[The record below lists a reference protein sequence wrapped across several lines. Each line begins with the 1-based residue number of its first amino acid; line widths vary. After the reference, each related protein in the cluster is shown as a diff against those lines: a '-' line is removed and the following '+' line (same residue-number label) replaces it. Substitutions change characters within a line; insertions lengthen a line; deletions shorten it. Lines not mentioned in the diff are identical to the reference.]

1 MRARLKHNCPL
12 FEDLDTKGFAP
23 REAGGCKGSDRI
35 HATALRIAWDNGG
48 ARWGAILAIWESRRL
63 QNGQRGGSL
72 LGTAGMR

>member
-1 MRARLKHNCPL
+1 VLMESVSYGGLEDRLAH
-12 FEDLDTKGFAP
+12 
-23 REAGGCKGSDRI
+23 
-35 HATALRIAWDNGG
+35 GG